1 MNDIEL
7 LSPVGNYECLISAI
21 QNGANSVY
29 LGIENFNARYS
40 ATNFNL
46 EDLEK
51 AINYAHLRNV
61 KVHLTLNT
69 LIKNNEFDEVLKI
82 ANKAYELGIDA
93 IIVQDL
99 GLASFLIQN
108 FPNLPI
114 HASTQMT
121 IHNLEGV
128 LEAEKLGFKRIVL
141 SRELSISEIEY
152 ICKNSNIEI
161 ETFIH
166 GALCISYSGQCLFS
180 SMVGGRSGN
189 RGKCAQAC
197 RLPYELIK
205 DSICID
211 KGYLLSPKDLCGLNF
226 LPQLIKAG
234 VCCFK
239 IEGRMKSPE
248 YVGIVTKIYR
258 KYINKVL
265 NNEDYIIEKQ
275 DLLDLMQ
282 VFNRGNFSDGHLN
295 NESNKDLIYKN
306 KPNNMGIYIGNV
318 SNYNANKGHISL
330 NLNYPLSIGDTIS
343 FEREDSQYTVS
354 ELMIDNKNISTAE
367 PNQYVKIGRMKG
379 KIKAGDKIYK
389 LSSKDLFNSIKPSFS
404 GAEFV
409 KNKIIGEI
417 DIHENSPIVF
427 KVTLAKNS
435 KISVTIPSKIMPVPA
450 LKTPITKERIIE
462 QLSKTNNTCFEFENI
477 IVNLDDNL
485 YIPSISALNELRR
498 SALLELENIIVSQY
512 NRKPAFYTIP
522 NFEKIEDINNH
533 KISLLLNNLDIK
545 KDYSKLTNVD
555 KLYIPLKY
563 FCNKNYIDVLK
574 NLSNSFNIY
583 IYMPTIIRDNYRN
596 LFINNIN
603 NALNSL
609 NIKGFVISNLGDLIL
624 LKNFINNYEIISN
637 YTLNVFNNITAN
649 ELLNNNVKTITLSP
663 ELNKNDVQDFSKIFN
678 TELIVYGNLPVM
690 NSNYCLLGNAN
701 QCYPEC
707 EKSCLNSNKLFLKD
721 RKGFLFKVVPD
732 NIQTITTIY
741 NSKTTF
747 LDVNGLNVNNFRI
760 DILDE
765 DIDEINV
772 IIDNVKNNTRLVGD
786 NFTNGNF
793 NKVV

>member
-1 MNDIEL
+1 MI
-7 LSPVGNYECLISAI
+7 
-21 QNGANSVY
+21 
-29 LGIENFNARYS
+29 
-40 ATNFNL
+40 
-46 EDLEK
+46 
-51 AINYAHLRNV
+51 
-61 KVHLTLNT
+61 
-69 LIKNNEFDEVLKI
+69 
-82 ANKAYELGIDA
+82 
-93 IIVQDL
+93 
-99 GLASFLIQN
+99 
-108 FPNLPI
+108 
-114 HASTQMT
+114 
-121 IHNLEGV
+121 
-128 LEAEKLGFKRIVL
+128 
-141 SRELSISEIEY
+141 
-152 ICKNSNIEI
+152 
-161 ETFIH
+161 
-166 GALCISYSGQCLFS
+166 
-180 SMVGGRSGN
+180 GGRSGN

-649 ELLNNNVKTITLSP
+649 ELLNNNVKMVS
-663 ELNKNDVQDFSKIFN
+663 SK
-678 TELIVYGNLPVM
+678 
-690 NSNYCLLGNAN
+690 
-701 QCYPEC
+701 
-707 EKSCLNSNKLFLKD
+707 
-721 RKGFLFKVVPD
+721 
-732 NIQTITTIY
+732 
-741 NSKTTF
+741 
-747 LDVNGLNVNNFRI
+747 
-760 DILDE
+760 
-765 DIDEINV
+765 
-772 IIDNVKNNTRLVGD
+772 D
-786 NFTNGNF
+786 NFF
-793 NKVV
+793 KYC